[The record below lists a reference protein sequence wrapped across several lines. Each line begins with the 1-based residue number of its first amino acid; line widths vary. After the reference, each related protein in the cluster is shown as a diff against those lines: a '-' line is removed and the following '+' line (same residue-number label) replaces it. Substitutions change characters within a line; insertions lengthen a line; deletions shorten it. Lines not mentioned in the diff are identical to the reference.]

1 MSSLLILDSNKHRQA
16 SVVNYLTQY
25 NYECF
30 TASDLDTAIG
40 ILQDKTVN
48 FLMIEIG
55 HDTAKNKQ
63 SIADLSERFTDLKI
77 IVTCER
83 IHALDAVELI
93 RSGVDEILLQPLDLA
108 KLVSITEKDRDSSI
122 ELAGRTNIESA
133 PERTFT
139 LDDLAFKSD
148 LMFEI
153 VRSVRQIADSD
164 IRIIVAGPIGSG
176 KGVMVEAIHRESR
189 RRNNPLIGINCSA
202 IPANL
207 IESELYGYE
216 KGAFTDATQMKNG
229 LLELANFGTMLLDE
243 IGDMPFEMQA
253 KLLKVIEEKQFYRI
267 GGRSLVNVDVRYI
280 TTSNQD
286 LREKIARG
294 EFREDLY
301 FRLAGAVITLPSLSE
316 RREDIIPL
324 ARQFIDE
331 FNVRHKKNV
340 QHISPEI
347 IRILMKYPWY
357 GNIRE
362 LRNLIECM
370 IVNAGTDT
378 LTTDDLPSRL
388 VESTKYIS
396 KPVELVSLREIERR
410 HIINM
415 LNLYDGNRKKVADA
429 LGIARSTL
437 FEKIKQYG
445 IPDEDNKS

>member
-1 MSSLLILDSNKHRQA
+1 MPSLLILDSNKQRQT
-16 SVVNYLTQY
+16 SVVNYLTRY
-25 NYECF
+25 NFECF
-30 TASDLDTAIG
+30 TANDYDGVIR
-40 ILQDKTVN
+40 ILQDKTVD

-55 HDTAKNKQ
+55 NGTTQNKL
-63 SIADLSERFTDLKI
+63 SIVDLSERFTDLKI
-77 IVTCER
+77 IVTCDR
-83 IHALDAVELI
+83 IHVLDAVELI

-108 KLVSITEKDRDSSI
+108 KLVSIMEEDRNSSGVKF
-122 ELAGRTNIESA
+122 ESFNFESA
-133 PERTFT
+133 QDRRFT
-139 LDDLAFKSD
+139 LDDLVFESD
-148 LMFEI
+148 LMYEI
-153 VRSVRQIADSD
+153 VRSTREIADSD
-164 IRIIVAGPIGSG
+164 IRLLVIGPIGSG
-176 KGVMVEAIHRESR
+176 KGVLVEAIHRESS

-202 IPANL
+202 IPESL

-229 LLELANFGTMLLDE
+229 LIELADSGTMLLDE

-267 GGRSLVNVDVRYI
+267 GGRSLINVDVRYI
-280 TTSNQD
+280 ATSNQD
-286 LREKIARG
+286 LMDKIAKG

-301 FRLAGAVITLPSLSE
+301 YRLAGAVITLPSLSE

-324 ARQFIDE
+324 TRQFIEE
-331 FNVRHKKNV
+331 FNARHKKNV
-340 QHISPEI
+340 TQICPEI
-347 IRILMKYPWY
+347 MRILLKYPWF

-370 IVNAGTDT
+370 IVNANTDT

-388 VESTKYIS
+388 YESTKYMP
-396 KPVELVSLREIERR
+396 KPAELVSLREIEKR

-415 LNLYDGNRKKVADA
+415 LRLHEGNRKKVADA

-437 FEKIKQYG
+437 FEKIKQYE

>member
-16 SVVNYLTQY
+16 SVVNYLTRY

-30 TASDLDTAIG
+30 TADDFDSVIR

-55 HDTAKNKQ
+55 HDTTQNKQ

-77 IVTCER
+77 IVACDR

-108 KLVSITEKDRDSSI
+108 KLVSIMEEDRNSSI
-122 ELAGRTNIESA
+122 ENIGKTKAESA
-133 PERTFT
+133 PSRKFT
-139 LDDLAFKSD
+139 LDDLVFESD

-153 VRSVRQIADSD
+153 VRSARQIADSD

-176 KGVMVEAIHRESR
+176 KGVMVEAIHNESR

-243 IGDMPFEMQA
+243 IGDMPFEMQS

-267 GGRSLVNVDVRYI
+267 GGRSLVKVDVRYI

-286 LREKIARG
+286 LTDKIARG

-301 FRLAGAVITLPSLSE
+301 YRLAGAVITLPSLSE

-324 ARQFIDE
+324 TKEFIDE
-331 FNVRHKKNV
+331 FNARHKKNV
-340 QHISPEI
+340 QRICPEI
-347 IRILMKYPWY
+347 MRILMKYPWY

-370 IVNAGTDT
+370 IVNTDSDT
-378 LTTDDLPSRL
+378 LTSDDLPSRL
-388 VESTKYIS
+388 VESTKYMP

-410 HIINM
+410 HIVNM
-415 LNLYDGNRKKVADA
+415 LKLHDGNRKKVADA

-437 FEKIKQYG
+437 FEKIKQYE
-445 IPDEDNKS
+445 IPHEDNKP